1 MCIRDS
7 GYSNRKNGTCRR
19 KTVSRK
25 KSFCT
30 RKSYLVHFYTNVQK
44 YKDFILARGIKNGE
58 MAKTLREALI
68 IKYEGEIAEARAN
81 IQVYLANPV
90 GIGEHPDII
99 SAMDTQIEKMA
110 HAEEKLLAVR
120 NHFVPS
126 NEL

>member
-1 MCIRDS
+1 M
-7 GYSNRKNGTCRR
+7 
-19 KTVSRK
+19 
-25 KSFCT
+25 
-30 RKSYLVHFYTNVQK
+30 
-44 YKDFILARGIKNGE
+44 NGE

-68 IKYEGEIAEARAN
+68 IKYEGEIAEAKAN

-120 NHFVPS
+120 NHFIPERVI
-126 NEL
+126 

>member
-1 MCIRDS
+1 M
-7 GYSNRKNGTCRR
+7 
-19 KTVSRK
+19 
-25 KSFCT
+25 
-30 RKSYLVHFYTNVQK
+30 
-44 YKDFILARGIKNGE
+44 NGE

-68 IKYEGEIAEARAN
+68 IKYEGEIAEANAN

-120 NHFVPS
+120 NHFVP
-126 NEL
+126 ERVI